1 MRLFGHPVHPLLI
14 HFPTALLPMDLALS
28 VIFWLRGDAEVYEAG
43 AYCLWAGSALGWLA
57 LLTGLVDLTA
67 IPRTNKKGLALAL
80 IHGSLNGIILLT
92 YGVIAYKSWQA
103 FPSPYFSGSAAVA
116 VKSVLV
122 ICLFIGNFLGGRLIY
137 TYYIGIRFK
146 KAADGNTAA

>member
-1 MRLFGHPVHPLLI
+1 MKLFGHPVHPMLI

-28 VIFWLRGDAEVYEAG
+28 VIFWLRGDANVYEAG
-43 AYCLWAGSALGWLA
+43 AYCLWAGSALGLLA
-57 LLTGLVDLTA
+57 VLTGLVDLIA

-80 IHGSLNGIILLT
+80 IHGCLNGILLLT

-103 FPSPYFSGSAAVA
+103 FPLPYFSGSAAVA
-116 VKSVLV
+116 VKSMLV
-122 ICLFIGNFLGGRLIY
+122 VGLFIGNFLGGRLIY
-137 TYYIGIRFK
+137 AYYIGIRST